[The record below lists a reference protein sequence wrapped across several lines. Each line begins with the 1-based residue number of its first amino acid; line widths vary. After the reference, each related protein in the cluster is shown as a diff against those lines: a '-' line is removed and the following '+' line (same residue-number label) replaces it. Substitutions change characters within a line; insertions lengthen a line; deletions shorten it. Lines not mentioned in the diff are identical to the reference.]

1 MTTDSPVRH
10 ASDQV
15 ALTEDDH
22 VLLAALALGHTL
34 ESVAHDMDISV
45 RTLRRRIRSVCS
57 RLGVANHVQAI
68 VWAVGTRRIGFSWER
83 LGDGRIGLT
92 VTS

>member
-1 MTTDSPVRH
+1 MTTESAVRH
-10 ASDQV
+10 DSDEV
-15 ALTEDDH
+15 ALTEGDQA
-22 VLLAALALGHTL
+22 LLAALALGHTL

-68 VWAVGTRRIGFSWER
+68 VWAVGTRRIGLSWKC